1 MQYRRLLK
9 TLHHLRTEVLE
20 PAPGLLTEIL
30 ANLEAAGERGAVRS
44 LLSGRRGAYLGGLAA
59 ATAAGA
65 AAGAIVL
72 ANRARKRVR
81 LAASARSRGCP
92 RRRLSSAGLPPK
104 GSSSIWQSTGLQNR
118 RLGVRVPPA
127 LLAPPRSSGTSRCTG
142 SEIVQLGWR

>member
-1 MQYRRLLK
+1 MPSERRTLTCADVAGILPASSTVPARPTSMLRRHVEGCLRCQAELVQYRRLLK

-81 LAASARSRGCP
+81 LAS
-92 RRRLSSAGLPPK
+92 
-104 GSSSIWQSTGLQNR
+104 
-118 RLGVRVPPA
+118 
-127 LLAPPRSSGTSRCTG
+127 
-142 SEIVQLGWR
+142 

>member
-1 MQYRRLLK
+1 VLSCTDVAEVLPGIVDGSASADLALRRHVEGCLRCQAELVQYRRLLK

-20 PAPGLLTEIL
+20 PAPGMFTEIL

-81 LAASARSRGCP
+81 LAS
-92 RRRLSSAGLPPK
+92 
-104 GSSSIWQSTGLQNR
+104 
-118 RLGVRVPPA
+118 
-127 LLAPPRSSGTSRCTG
+127 
-142 SEIVQLGWR
+142 